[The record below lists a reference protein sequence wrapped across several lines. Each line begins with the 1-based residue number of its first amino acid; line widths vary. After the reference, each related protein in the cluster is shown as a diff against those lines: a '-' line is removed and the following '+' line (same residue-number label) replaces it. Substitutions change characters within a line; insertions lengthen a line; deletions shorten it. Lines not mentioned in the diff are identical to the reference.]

1 MASIDSAF
9 DRSSVAAWHD
19 DINSGCV
26 FNAAKARGVPAE
38 RVLFSPRS
46 SLAPEQWL
54 RVKIG
59 RRRYM
64 YRKAVMYFSQGPF
77 GWRIR
82 HINRRAPSI
91 TGSKHKTRL
100 ALEAAG
106 VPVPRGR
113 AFTGNEVDAALDYFR
128 SLGREVCVKPDGGL
142 AGDGIVPRIA
152 DPALFR
158 SAFLRAAEG
167 HGRVVVEES
176 VSGEVIR
183 YMVIGAEVVAVRLDR
198 PASVV
203 GDGARTIAELV
214 AAKNEETR
222 EANLPVWGEIV
233 LDDEAERILALSGLS
248 LGSHLPLGKRAFLRA
263 TSNIPTGAD
272 GVGNPPGLHP
282 SYAAATLKAVAAIP
296 DLVLTA
302 VDMMI
307 ADYRQPAAATN
318 HWFLDLNSAPGI
330 ANFHFVREG
339 QPSDVAG
346 HVMDWLLAGGPR

>member
-1 MASIDSAF
+1 MVSIDPAF
-9 DRSSVAAWHD
+9 DRSAVAAWHD
-19 DINSGCV
+19 DINSGCL
-26 FNAAKARGVPAE
+26 FNAAMARGVSAE
-38 RVLFSPRS
+38 RILFSPPS
-46 SLAPEQWL
+46 SVDPEQWL

-77 GWRIR
+77 GWRVR

-91 TGSKHKTRL
+91 TGSKERTRL

-106 VPVPRGR
+106 IPVPQGR
-113 AFTGNEVDAALDYFR
+113 AFAADEIDAALDYFR

-152 DPALFR
+152 DSTLFR
-158 SAFLRAAEG
+158 SAFTRAAENYG
-167 HGRVVVEES
+167 NILVEEN

-183 YMVIGAEVVAVRLDR
+183 YMVVGTEVVAVRLDR

-203 GDGARTIAELV
+203 GDGVGTIAELV
-214 AAKNEETR
+214 ALKNAETR
-222 EANLPVWGEIV
+222 SANLPVWGEIV
-233 LDDEAERILALSGLS
+233 LDEEAERILALDGLS
-248 LGSHLPLGKRAFLRA
+248 LGSRLPPGRRAFLRA

-272 GVGNPPGLHP
+272 GVGSPPGLHP
-282 SYAAATLKAVAAIP
+282 SYAEAMLKAVAAIP

-307 ADYRQPAAATN
+307 ADYRQPATPEN

-339 QPSDVAG
+339 EPSDVAG